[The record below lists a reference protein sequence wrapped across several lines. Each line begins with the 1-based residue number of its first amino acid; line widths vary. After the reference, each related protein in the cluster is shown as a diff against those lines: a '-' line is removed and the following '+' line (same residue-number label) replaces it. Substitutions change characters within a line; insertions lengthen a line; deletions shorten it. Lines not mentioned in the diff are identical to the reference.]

1 MKDRLEHMHAFCED
15 QEDYQPDLC
24 SPEHDVDMVEIHQ
37 EAMVFN
43 SPSIMDRLLNEAHSM
58 HQENCLL
65 QQEVELLVQNNE
77 QVTIAVNE
85 LSTLKQDSNSIAK
98 RIHQRSEALYIRLK
112 ALGELSQQLEEKE
125 GPYAAVTRIARSQHT
140 TLTRAFHAIMSDF
153 NQAEEN
159 QKEECRVRLQRQAS
173 ILGKEVTGEQ
183 LDMLVEGGGEGWGE
197 LCHSLQTDGKSSQW
211 ALSEIQGR
219 HKELVDLEDRLKEIR
234 DLFLQMAMLV
244 EEQGSMINSIEAN
257 VCGTQ
262 EYIDRVNVHIKKAL
276 EYKKKNPFQQCCA
289 CLPCCRTPV

>member
-1 MKDRLEHMHAFCED
+1 MHAFCED
-15 QEDYQPDLC
+15 QEDYQPELC
-24 SPEHDVDMVEIHQ
+24 SPEHDVDMMEIHQ
-37 EAMVFN
+37 EAVVFHG
-43 SPSIMDRLLNEAHSM
+43 SSIMDSLLKEAHSM
-58 HQENCLL
+58 RQENCLL

-98 RIHQRSEALYIRLK
+98 RIHERSEALYVRLK
-112 ALGELSQQLEEKE
+112 DLGERSQQLEETE

-140 TLTRAFHAIMSDF
+140 TLSRAFHAIMSDF

-159 QKEECRVRLQRQAS
+159 QKEECRARLQRQAS

-183 LDMLVEGGGEGWGE
+183 LDLLVEGGGEGWGE

-262 EYIDRVNVHIKKAL
+262 EYIDRVNVHIKRAL
-276 EYKKKNPFQQCCA
+276 EYKRKNPFQQCCA
-289 CLPCCRTPV
+289 CLPCCRPPV